1 MDPDHIQTRFRLA
14 MQYAQADMHAEASE
28 QFREVIQREPR
39 AVTAWLNLGS
49 SLMREQKVPEALT
62 AFEKA
67 LEIEPGN
74 GQAQEYA
81 RRARA
86 LLGQPGR

>member
-1 MDPDHIQTRFRLA
+1 MPSSRLA
-14 MQYAQADMHAEASE
+14 WVITSTHCPAPAELCRCAESL
-28 QFREVIQREPR
+28 PR
-39 AVTAWLNLGS
+39 AVTAWINLGS

-67 LEIEPGN
+67 LEIEPAN

-86 LLGQPGR
+86 LLGPPGR